1 MDFAFKYYEQRKDW
15 PLVDV
20 TTKSIEEAAAEVVAL
35 LGNPVKQT
43 NPFDDV

>member
-1 MDFAFKYYEQRKDW
+1 VDYAFKIYEQRRDW

-35 LGNPVKQT
+35 LGISAKAEDSP
-43 NPFDDV
+43 D